1 MDRYTPRERMVI
13 MALQYTNEPI
23 TLAALAARA
32 DYKAGYP
39 LRTLVR
45 TLIRA
50 GVVVQQD
57 NPSAVAKDDRFL
69 YALAPKPSPEGGD
82 QK

>member
-13 MALQYTNEPI
+13 MALQHANEPI

-32 DYKAGYP
+32 QYKAGYP

-50 GVVVQQD
+50 GVVVQQN
-57 NPSAVAKDDRFL
+57 NPSTIAKDDDFL
-69 YALAPKPSPEGGD
+69 YTLTPKPPADGGD
-82 QK
+82 QR